1 MSTQLEP
8 LADDLIDLALSEQAN
23 ALARLRL
30 RWNAIKDF
38 YRPLINA
45 FHRLG
50 LEPRLSGDINLSF
63 TGDAK
68 KLAAVVTVLR
78 GSGFNTTAA
87 RPKKG
92 DTSWSAY
99 YSHPDCD
106 TKVWLHFTSSVCRH
120 VKVGTKMVEQDVFEV
135 QCGDISIAE
144 PPALIAVPT
153 PEAVQFDSDIP
164 F

>member
-1 MSTQLEP
+1 MSAQLETF
-8 LADDLIDLALSEQAN
+8 ADDPIDLAITEQTL
-23 ALARLRL
+23 ALAKLRL
-30 RWNAIKDF
+30 RWSAIKDF
-38 YRPLINA
+38 YRPIINA

-50 LEPRLSGDINLSF
+50 LEPKLSSDVDVSF

-68 KLAAVVTVLR
+68 KLAAVVTILR

-99 YSHPDCD
+99 YNHPDCE
-106 TKVWLHFTSSVCRH
+106 TKVWLYFTSSVCKR

-135 QCGDISIAE
+135 QCGDIVE
-144 PPALIAVPT
+144 PEIPQLTAVPVPAL
-153 PEAVQFDSDIP
+153 EADELP